1 MANPP
6 RNIEN
11 NMGGGGRS
19 FMIKME
25 KSIAESYHY
34 NNTPKLHI
42 NSKRHTNYM
51 CMGSSQEATVL

>member
-1 MANPP
+1 IAV
-6 RNIEN
+6 ETW
-11 NMGGGGRS
+11 G
-19 FMIKME
+19 
-25 KSIAESYHY
+25 SIAFCSIIMLWVHCITMYIPSYHY